1 MAVKI
6 PYNTDYSPAFPA
18 IFIQIA
24 NETKDLRT
32 EIISALLDTGADGSL
47 VPISLL
53 QEILAPALIDSRI
66 RSHWGEW
73 RTVQTFAVN
82 IKLDEFTLPNIF
94 VVGDD
99 QGNEVVLGRDVINK
113 LRLLL
118 DSPAHTT
125 TIR

>member
-1 MAVKI
+1 MATKF
-6 PYNTDYSPAFPA
+6 PYNTDYTPAFPA
-18 IFIQIA
+18 ISIQIV
-24 NETKDLRT
+24 NEEKSLCTDT
-32 EIISALLDTGADGSL
+32 IPALLDTGSDGTL
-47 VPISLL
+47 VPFSLL

-73 RTVQTFAVN
+73 RTVQTFAVG
-82 IKLDEFTLPNIF
+82 IKLDEFTLPNVF

-99 QGNEVVLGRDVINK
+99 QGDEVILGRDVINK

-118 DSPAHTT
+118 DGPTHIT